1 MCGLFPYSP
10 AVAMSMGARPQ
21 GVVPPRSLSRI
32 PRKFGGLYET
42 GLTTT
47 YDIVYKDEGLA
58 GIRRTMGSLSIVLV
72 PARADPYGIRC
83 GLRISSFNSSSCKSL
98 SRLTLPV
105 TSGTRG

>member
-1 MCGLFPYSP
+1 MVVTPPKNGLSCN
-10 AVAMSMGARPQ
+10 
-21 GVVPPRSLSRI
+21 
-32 PRKFGGLYET
+32 PRKFGGLYGT

-72 PARADPYGIRC
+72 PARADPDGVRR
-83 GLRISSFNSSSCKSL
+83 GLRISSFNSSRSKSL